1 MKSIVMSCS
10 NKLMVFFEELLKIN
24 LSLILGL
31 GFLRVTGLGLGGEV
45 PEAHNSK
52 AVNDNEM

>member
-1 MKSIVMSCS
+1 
-10 NKLMVFFEELLKIN
+10 MVFFEELLKIN
-24 LSLILGL
+24 LSLTLGL

-52 AVNDNEM
+52 AVNDNKM